1 MGSSLGYLGP
11 PGTHSEAAAIFLT
24 ERLHLEAKL
33 VPFTGIYDAI
43 DGVRNGKVAWAV
55 VPVENSLEGSVNI
68 TLDTLARMDSLYV
81 SCELIWPV
89 HHWLLAKRKDITPKR
104 IYSHPQALAQ
114 CREFLTKN
122 YANAEVCPTPST
134 ASAAEKVATGGCE
147 DIAAISTP
155 RAGEIYSLLAIAK
168 DIEDSSC
175 NETRFFLISA
185 TPQNNIVTDK
195 ALVICQMDGSR
206 PGSLL
211 AVLSEFAQRGINLT
225 RIESRP
231 AKTGLGAYIFF
242 FDLEVPTI
250 SEGLTECLA
259 AVKERSFWLKDLGR
273 FPVIRN

>member
-1 MGSSLGYLGP
+1 MKTMKLRTAPLFDRGRSFGS
-11 PGTHSEAAAIFLT
+11 F
-24 ERLHLEAKL
+24 
-33 VPFTGIYDAI
+33 
-43 DGVRNGKVAWAV
+43 GKT
-55 VPVENSLEGSVNI
+55 NDKGS
-68 TLDTLARMDSLYV
+68 
-81 SCELIWPV
+81 
-89 HHWLLAKRKDITPKR
+89 
-104 IYSHPQALAQ
+104 
-114 CREFLTKN
+114 F
-122 YANAEVCPTPST
+122 
-134 ASAAEKVATGGCE
+134 SAAEYALRSPAGIYMLLLMHSSLMKPEWDYSWYDPKRLEGFEDDIERMTGGCE

-168 DIEDSSC
+168 DIEDSNC